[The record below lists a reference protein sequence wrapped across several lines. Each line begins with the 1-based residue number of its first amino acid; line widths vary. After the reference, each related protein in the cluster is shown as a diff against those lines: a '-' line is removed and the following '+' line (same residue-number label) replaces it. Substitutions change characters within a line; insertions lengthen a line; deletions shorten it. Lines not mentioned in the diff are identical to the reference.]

1 MIKTRSLNTVFQ
13 EGFNEEPMTQIFDN
27 PADFAED
34 ALDGLVAANRRYVA
48 RVDGGVV
55 RSTEVPAGQVAVVV
69 GGGSGHY
76 PAFAG
81 LVGPGLAA
89 GAVCGNI
96 FTSPSAGQVYRV
108 AKAANAGGGVLLSY
122 GNYAG
127 DVIHFGEAQ
136 QRLNAEGIETRTV
149 LVTDDIASAPLDQIA
164 QRRGIAGDLTVFKI
178 AGAAAEAGLDLDAV
192 ERLAVRANHC
202 TRSLGAAFDGC
213 TFPGAAEPLF
223 QVPAGQ
229 MSLGL
234 GIHGEPG
241 ISDHPMPTASELA
254 EMLVSRLLE
263 DKPDNAGDRVVA
275 ILNGLGRVKYEE
287 LFLLFGKIERL
298 LTAAGLTVVEP
309 ECGELV
315 TSLDMSGL
323 SLTLLWLD
331 EELEQYW
338 AAPADTPGFRKG
350 SPAPR
355 ALRERPQP
363 AGPEKAAAI
372 EAEETTAAAAELGR
386 LTAAVLAQVQDAVVE
401 HAEELGRLDA
411 IAGDGDHGI
420 GMRRGVEA
428 AATAARNVAE
438 AGASVQRV
446 LAAAGEA
453 WSERAGG
460 TSGALWGSALQAAGR
475 TLGNKAF
482 YGRGDAAVVV
492 TAFTDAIT
500 ALGKAVPGDKTMVD
514 ALLPFRGAFQ
524 SAYNGGAPVAVAL
537 AAGAAAARE
546 AADATASL
554 RPRKGRARPL
564 AEKSLGHP
572 DPGAVSLALIAA
584 RIADSLNSGQF
595 RPSLADARM
604 ATSAVGEGVQA

>member
-1 MIKTRSLNTVFQ
+1 
-13 EGFNEEPMTQIFDN
+13 MTQIFDN
-27 PADFAED
+27 PADFAEE
-34 ALDGLVAANRRYVA
+34 ALDGLVAANRGYVA

-96 FTSPSAGQVYRV
+96 FTSPSAGQAYRV
-108 AKAANAGGGVLLSY
+108 AKAANAGGGVLFSY

-149 LVTDDIASAPLDQIA
+149 LVTDDIASAPLDQIEK
-164 QRRGIAGDLTVFKI
+164 RRGIAGDLTVFKI
-178 AGAAAEAGLDLDAV
+178 AGAAAEAGLDLDGV
-192 ERLAVRANHC
+192 ERLAVLANHR
-202 TRSLGAAFDGC
+202 TRSLGVAFDGC
-213 TFPGAAEPLF
+213 TLPGAAEPLF
-223 QVPAGQ
+223 HVPAGG

-254 EMLVSRLLE
+254 ELLVSGLLR
-263 DKPDNAGDRVVA
+263 DKPGDAGNRVVA

-287 LFLLFGKIERL
+287 LFLLFGKIDKL
-298 LTAAGLTVVEP
+298 LTAAGLTIVEP

-331 EELEQYW
+331 DELERYW
-338 AAPADTPGFRKG
+338 TAPADSPGYRKG
-350 SPAPR
+350 SMAPR
-355 ALRERPQP
+355 ARREV
-363 AGPEKAAAI
+363 AAPEGALAA
-372 EAEETTAAAAELGR
+372 EGEDTTAAAAGLGR
-386 LTAAVLAQVQDAVVE
+386 LAAAVLAQARDAVVDHE
-401 HAEELGRLDA
+401 RELGRLDA
-411 IAGDGDHGI
+411 IAGDGDHGV
-420 GMRRGVEA
+420 GMRRGVDAAVA
-428 AATAARNVAE
+428 AAGE
-438 AGASVQRV
+438 AVGAGLSVRRV
-446 LAAAGEA
+446 LTAAGEA

-460 TSGALWGSALQAAGR
+460 TSGALWGSALAAAGR
-475 TLGNKAF
+475 ALGNQDS
-482 YGRGDAAVVV
+482 YSGGDAAAAV
-492 TAFTDAIT
+492 TAFADAVT
-500 ALGKAVPGDKTMVD
+500 TLGKADVGDKTMVD
-514 ALLPFRGAFQ
+514 ALLPFRNAFV
-524 SAYNGGAPVAVAL
+524 AAFDGGTPVTGAL
-537 AAGAAAARE
+537 ASAVTAARQ

-554 RPRKGRARPL
+554 RPLKGRARPL

-572 DPGAVSLALIAA
+572 DPGAVSFALIATRVSDYFESSPPLSSPRA
-584 RIADSLNSGQF
+584 A
-595 RPSLADARM
+595 
-604 ATSAVGEGVQA
+604 AVAAGHGAQA

>member
-1 MIKTRSLNTVFQ
+1 
-13 EGFNEEPMTQIFDN
+13 MTQIFDN
-27 PADFAED
+27 PADFAEE
-34 ALDGLVAANRRYVA
+34 ALDGLVAANRGYVA

-96 FTSPSAGQVYRV
+96 FTSPSAGQAYRV
-108 AKAANAGGGVLLSY
+108 AKAANAGGGVLFSY

-149 LVTDDIASAPLDQIA
+149 LVTDDIASAPLDQIEK
-164 QRRGIAGDLTVFKI
+164 RRGIAGDLTVFKI
-178 AGAAAEAGLDLDAV
+178 AGAAAEAGLDLDGV
-192 ERLAVRANHC
+192 ERLAVLANHR
-202 TRSLGAAFDGC
+202 TRSLGVAFDGC
-213 TFPGAAEPLF
+213 TLPGAAEPLF
-223 QVPAGQ
+223 HVPAGG

-254 EMLVSRLLE
+254 ELLVSGLLR
-263 DKPDNAGDRVVA
+263 DKPDDAGNRVVA

-287 LFLLFGKIERL
+287 LFLLFGKIDKL
-298 LTAAGLTVVEP
+298 LTAAGLTIVEP

-331 EELEQYW
+331 DELERYW
-338 AAPADTPGFRKG
+338 TAPADTPGYRKG
-350 SPAPR
+350 SMAPR
-355 ALRERPQP
+355 ARREV
-363 AGPEKAAAI
+363 AAPEGALAA
-372 EAEETTAAAAELGR
+372 EGEDTTAAAAGLGR
-386 LTAAVLAQVQDAVVE
+386 LAAAVLAQARDAVVDHE
-401 HAEELGRLDA
+401 RELGRLDA
-411 IAGDGDHGI
+411 IAGDGDHGV
-420 GMRRGVEA
+420 GMRRGVDAAVA
-428 AATAARNVAE
+428 AACE
-438 AGASVQRV
+438 AVGAGLSVHRV

-460 TSGALWGSALQAAGR
+460 TSGALWGSALAAAGR
-475 TLGNKAF
+475 ALGNKDS
-482 YGRGDAAVVV
+482 YSGGDAAAAVAAFADAV
-492 TAFTDAIT
+492 TT
-500 ALGKAVPGDKTMVD
+500 LGKADVGDKTMVD
-514 ALLPFRGAFQ
+514 ALLPFRDAFV
-524 SAYNGGAPVAVAL
+524 AAFDGGTPVSGAL
-537 AAGAAAARE
+537 AAAVTAARQ

-554 RPRKGRARPL
+554 RPLKGRARPL

-572 DPGAVSLALIAA
+572 DPGAVSFALIVTRVSDYFEPSPARSYPRTAA
-584 RIADSLNSGQF
+584 S
-595 RPSLADARM
+595 M
-604 ATSAVGEGVQA
+604 AGHGAQS